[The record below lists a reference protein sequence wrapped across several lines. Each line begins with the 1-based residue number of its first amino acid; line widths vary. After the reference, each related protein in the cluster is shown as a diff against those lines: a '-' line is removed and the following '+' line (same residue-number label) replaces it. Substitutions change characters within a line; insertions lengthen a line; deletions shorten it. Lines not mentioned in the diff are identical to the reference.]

1 MKNNEKISILL
12 LNLGGPLSLD
22 GVQNFLFNLFYD
34 KAIINL
40 PNPFRYMIAKLISSR
55 RTKKAQGIY
64 EHLGGKSPLLEETKA
79 QAESLEK
86 LLNSRGYDNIKI
98 HIVMR
103 YAPPRASEVVKSI
116 AQDTDKI
123 ILLPLYPQFSA
134 TTTGSSVE
142 ELQNELRKINTTA
155 DIRTICCYPTEH
167 NFIAGYSEIITTKYQ
182 EAKQVGKPR
191 ILFSAHGLP
200 KKNIKQGDSYQW
212 QVTETVKNIVMELD
226 INDLDWVICYQSKVG
241 PMEWLKPSTED
252 EIIRAC
258 NDQVPILIVPIA
270 FVSEHSETLVELDI
284 EYLHLAKEHGTVGY
298 FRAKTVGVHKL
309 FIESLADMTERAIKY
324 NSTNKFDIISHIDQ
338 RLCPQEFCKCINM
351 K

>member
-1 MKNNEKISILL
+1 MKNNEKISVVL

-40 PNPFRYMIAKLISSR
+40 PNPFRYIIAKLISSR

-64 EHLGGKSPLLEETKA
+64 EQLGGKSPLLEETKA
-79 QAESLEK
+79 QTESLEK
-86 LLNSRGYDNIKI
+86 LLKSRGYENTKV

-103 YAPPRASEVVKSI
+103 YASPRASEVVEDI
-116 AQDTDKI
+116 AREAGKI
-123 ILLPLYPQFSA
+123 IIIPLYPQFSA

-142 ELQNELRKINTTA
+142 ELQRELGRINTTA
-155 DIRTICCYPTEH
+155 NIRTICCYPTEH
-167 NFIAGYSEIITTKYQ
+167 KFIASYVDIIKEKYQ
-182 EAKQVGKPR
+182 EAEKVGKPR

-200 KKNIKQGDSYQW
+200 KKNIKQGDSYEW
-212 QVTETVKNIVMELD
+212 QVTETVKNIVMELGVS
-226 INDLDWVICYQSKVG
+226 DLDWVICYQSKVG
-241 PMEWLKPSTED
+241 PMEWLKPSTEE
-252 EIIRAC
+252 EIVRAC
-258 NDQVPILIVPIA
+258 SDEVPILIVPVA

-309 FIESLADMTERAIKY
+309 FVESLADMTDRAINY
-324 NSTNKFDIISHIDQ
+324 NSPNKSEVISHIDS